1 MGVGGV
7 MASPIGFRG
16 WGGGGVMAS
25 PIGFR
30 GWGGG
35 GGNGLSYRI

>member
-1 MGVGGV
+1 

-35 GGNGLSYRI
+35 GGRWGNGLSYRI

>member
-1 MGVGGV
+1 

-30 GWGGG
+30 WGGG

>member
-1 MGVGGV
+1 

-35 GGNGLSYRI
+35 GLSYRI

>member
-1 MGVGGV
+1 MP
-7 MASPIGFRG
+7 SPIGFRG